1 MAPHVVAGFLLAVL
15 PLVVTPGAS
24 FAVLVRH
31 AAVTGSRAGPPVIL
45 GTVTGLYV
53 HAALAAAGLS
63 ALVMHASWAFTAVR
77 LAGAVYL
84 IALGVGTWRSPR
96 QNRTS
101 PAAHGRGSYTQAL
114 LGNVLNPKAAMI
126 FLTLAPQ
133 FVDPDQPLWPQIL
146 ILVTAQSLLVA
157 LWLSCWAVLVGRTRK
172 TWPSARLGHALRR
185 ITAATLV
192 GIGVRTA
199 LG

>member
-1 MAPHVVAGFLLAVL
+1 MAPHLVAGFLLAVV

-24 FAVLVRH
+24 FTLLVRH
-31 AAVTGSRAGPPVIL
+31 AAMTGSRAGLPVVL

-63 ALVMHASWAFTAVR
+63 ALVMQASWAFTTAR

-84 IALGVGTWRSPR
+84 IALGVWTWRTPR
-96 QNRTS
+96 RNTTPPVR
-101 PAAHGRGSYTQAL
+101 GRSSYTQAL

-126 FLTLAPQ
+126 FLTLTPQ

-157 LWLSCWAVLVGRTRK
+157 LWLSCWAFLVGRTHR
-172 TWPSARLGHALRR
+172 TWQSARFSQTLHR
-185 ITAATLV
+185 IAAATLI
-192 GIGVRTA
+192 GLGVRTA
-199 LG
+199 IG

>member
-1 MAPHVVAGFLLAVL
+1 VIAPHLVAGFLLGVL

-24 FAVLVRH
+24 FTLLVRH
-31 AAVTGSRAGPPVIL
+31 VAVTGSRAGPPVIL

-63 ALVMHASWAFTAVR
+63 ALVMQASWAFTTVR

-84 IALGVGTWRSPR
+84 ITLGVWTWRTPR
-96 QNRTS
+96 RNTAPPVR
-101 PAAHGRGSYTQAL
+101 GRNSYTQAL

-126 FLTLAPQ
+126 FLTLTPQ

-146 ILVTAQSLLVA
+146 IFVTAQSLLVA
-157 LWLSCWAVLVGRTRK
+157 LWLSCWSFLVGRTQR
-172 TWPSARLGHALRR
+172 TWQSARFGQTLRH
-185 ITAATLV
+185 ITAATL
-192 GIGVRTA
+192 IGLGARTA
-199 LG
+199 IG